1 MNSTILGITMNTKY
15 VVEVV
20 VVVVVEVNLLY
31 ALFQYRH
38 RAYTEDDFHPISGL
52 I

>member
-1 MNSTILGITMNTKY
+1 MNTKY

-38 RAYTEDDFHPISGL
+38 TAYTEDDFHPISGL